1 MTRYFALVEQ
11 EGDSAYGVTFPD
23 VAGCFS
29 AADDEDDLMKNAIEA
44 LSLHLESQP
53 LPPARSSAELNEVPD
68 IRAAI
73 LAGAYLMPVP
83 LIVSESRQVSANI
96 SLDKGMLKAID
107 AAARERG
114 LTRSA
119 FLIEAA
125 RHEIERR

>member
-1 MTRYFALVEQ
+1 MKHYFALVEQ
-11 EGDSAYGVTFPD
+11 EAGSAFGVTFPD
-23 VAGCFS
+23 VPGCFS
-29 AADDEDDLMKNAIEA
+29 AADDEDDIMRNAIEA
-44 LSLHLESQP
+44 LALHLENKAAP
-53 LPPARSSAELNEVPD
+53 IARTGTELNELPD
-68 IRAAI
+68 VRAAI

-83 LIVSESRQVSANI
+83 LIQLEARQVSANI

-119 FLIEAA
+119 FLVEAA